1 MLEAYCAPPGGQ
13 TGIITDLGS
22 GLKYRKPGLQRLL
35 DLILQRGVARW
46 VLTHRDRLLRFGSE
60 LVFALCERQGI
71 EVVIIHPSEL
81 VTFEEELA
89 ADVWEIITVFSARLY
104 GRRSH
109 KTKRIL
115 KALQDAGDEP
125 APC

>member
-1 MLEAYCAPPGGQ
+1 MRT
-13 TGIITDLGS
+13 TGRADGNHHGS
-22 GLKYRKPGLQRLL
+22 GQWPEIPEAGLATFAGS
-35 DLILQRGVARW
+35 DSAAG
-46 VLTHRDRLLRFGSE
+46 DRLLRFGSE

-89 ADVWEIITVFSARLY
+89 ADVWEIITVFSARLS